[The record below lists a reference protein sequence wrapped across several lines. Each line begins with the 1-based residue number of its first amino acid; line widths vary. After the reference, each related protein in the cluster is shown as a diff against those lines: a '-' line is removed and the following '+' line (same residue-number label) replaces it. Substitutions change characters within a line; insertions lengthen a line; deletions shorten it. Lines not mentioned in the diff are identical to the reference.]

1 MAHDTHLQLWA
12 AYAGIASIFAL
23 IPGPAVLFVVSQGV
37 WRGPAAA
44 MRANA
49 AINLVNVTYL
59 ALSGL
64 GLAALLQLSHTAFT
78 VIKLVGA
85 VYLVWLGI
93 KAIRASF
100 RPHDESLSARPG
112 RPFIDALIVQGSNPK
127 VFLFLGAILPQFL
140 TRTEPLFPQLLA
152 LGLIGLVTETTSLT
166 GYGLLA
172 GLVRRKANLPAA
184 RAWLERISGSI
195 LICIA
200 VVTALYRRS

>member
-1 MAHDTHLQLWA
+1 MAYDAHFRLWA
-12 AYAGIASIFAL
+12 AYAGIASVFAL

-49 AINLVNVTYL
+49 AINLVNMTYL

-64 GLAALLQLSHTAFT
+64 GLAALLGLSQMAFT

-85 VYLVWLGI
+85 VYLVWLGV
-93 KAIRASF
+93 KAIRSSL

-112 RPFIDALIVQGSNPK
+112 RPFIDGLVVQGSNPK

-140 TRTEPLFPQLLA
+140 THTEPLVPQLIA

-184 RAWLERISGSI
+184 RAWLERIGGVI
-195 LICIA
+195 LIGIA
-200 VVTALYRRS
+200 IATALYRRS